1 MLRTRPLAGVALGWR
16 PELAADLLRDP
27 DGVDFLEV
35 VADTCFAQ
43 PSAWREARALAEIK
57 PVVPHG
63 VKLSLGSAD
72 GVDLARARKLG
83 ALARELGAPAIS
95 EHVAMTRGGGRE
107 IGHLTALPFSREAV
121 RVVARNVAQARR
133 VLPDVPLLLENV
145 AWTFRWPE
153 DEMPEGAF
161 YAEIARATGCALLLD
176 VANLYANALN
186 SGLAP
191 AQALREHPLDR
202 VGMVHVAGGIME
214 HGFFLDTHAHPIPE
228 AVFGLLETLLRE
240 TGPLPVV
247 LERDQGFPPF
257 AELAAEVDRLRG
269 LIGAAP
275 SRLRVGP
282 ERREEADANTGAA
295 AAMRDR
301 QRIVAQMLTDVE
313 PPAASMA
320 APFGLEAIARTRAVL
335 RHKRVDDAL
344 PLLPR
349 TAAAGEPARALALDV
364 LQGTPRAPRAAGVVD
379 ALRIADAAAAA
390 PDLASGARR
399 DRLELRARFA
409 SRGGAGSCA
418 PRPGP
423 FVGRERLPDGRSVWA
438 VKGFGLE
445 APVRV
450 IERGGGR

>member
-1 MLRTRPLAGVALGWR
+1 MQHNRPLAGVALGWR

-27 DGVDFLEV
+27 EGVDFLEV
-35 VADTCFAQ
+35 VADTCFTQ
-43 PSAWREARALAEIK
+43 PSAWREARALAELR

-83 ALARELGAPAIS
+83 ALARELGAPALS

-107 IGHLTALPFSREAV
+107 IGHLTALPFTREAV
-121 RVVARNVAQARR
+121 RVVARNVASARR

-161 YAEIARATGCALLLD
+161 YAEVARATGCELLLD

-186 SGLAP
+186 SGIAP
-191 AQALREHPLDR
+191 ARALRDHPLDR
-202 VGMVHVAGGIME
+202 VGMVHVAGGVME
-214 HGFFLDTHAHPIPE
+214 HGFFLDTHAHPVPE
-228 AVFGLLETLLRE
+228 EVFGLLEGLLRE
-240 TGPLPVV
+240 TGPLPIV
-247 LERDQGFPPF
+247 LERDHGFPPF
-257 AELAAEVDRLRG
+257 AELAQEVDRLRA
-269 LIGAAP
+269 LLAAAP
-275 SRLRVGP
+275 SRPPVTRRMP
-282 ERREEADANTGAA
+282 EDAEANPSREGA
-295 AAMRDR
+295 MGDR
-301 QRIVAQMLTDVE
+301 QRVVAHMLTDVE
-313 PPAASMA
+313 PPPASLA
-320 APFGLEAIARTRAVL
+320 GPFGLEAIARTRAVL

-344 PLLPR
+344 PFLPR
-349 TAAAGEPARALALDV
+349 TAAAGDPARALALDV
-364 LQGTPRAPRAAGVVD
+364 LTGAPRAPRAAGIAD

-390 PDLASGARR
+390 PGLASGARR

-409 SRGGAGSCA
+409 ARGGEGAWA

-423 FVGRERLPDGRSVWA
+423 FVGRERLPEGRSVWA

-450 IERGGGR
+450 IERGGAR